1 MKVRILF
8 GLVIILMVSFSL
20 ANAIERVSRGEVK
33 REIKVAQPSN
43 QEDAPKDTSENTIER
58 RNVGKSVEPKMET
71 AIKREQYDNFID
83 RNNNGIDD
91 RLEKQTREKKI
102 LEREVITEE
111 RRERTEDRKVEQK
124 TEHKREQEQPD
135 TNKNST
141 AKEKPDRRR

>member
-8 GLVIILMVSFSL
+8 GLVIILMISFSL

-33 REIKVAQPSN
+33 REIKVAQPSK
-43 QEDAPKDTSENTIER
+43 QEDVPKDTSGNTIEQ

-71 AIKREQYDNFID
+71 TIKREQYDNFID

-102 LEREVITEE
+102 LEREVINEE
-111 RRERTEDRKVEQK
+111 HRKRTEDRKVEQK
-124 TEHKREQEQPD
+124 TEHRREQEQPD